1 MPVQPETN
9 LFYADR
15 VLNLGHR
22 GASHDAPE
30 NTLPAFRLAAEM
42 GADGVELDAQL
53 SADGE
58 VVVIHDFRVDKTTGG
73 HGPVKA
79 KTVAELKTLDAGGHF
94 GPQFAGTPIP
104 TLQEIFAAL
113 GPVLLFNIE
122 LKTMSLRDEG
132 LEAEVIRLVED
143 FGLQDRVLLSSFNP
157 FALQRA
163 FRANP
168 RIKRG
173 LLWDPALPFFLRWQL
188 FRPLAHPHMFHPQWQ
203 AVTPAMMERERRRGM
218 RVNVWT
224 CNDPAAM
231 RRLAA
236 MGVASIMT
244 DRPDLLKQVLDEFK
258 AN

>member
-1 MPVQPETN
+1 MPPQSETN
-9 LFYADR
+9 LFYASR

-58 VVVIHDFRVDKTTGG
+58 VVVIHDFRVDKTTNGR
-73 HGPVKA
+73 GPVK
-79 KTVAELKTLDAGGHF
+79 TQTLAELKTLDAGSHF
-94 GPQFAGTPIP
+94 HPSFAGTPIP
-104 TLQEIFAAL
+104 TLQEVFAAL
-113 GPVLLFNIE
+113 GPVLLFNVE
-122 LKTMSLRDEG
+122 LKTMALRDEG

-143 FGLQDRVLLSSFNP
+143 HHLQDRVVLSSFNP

-163 FRANP
+163 FRVNP

-173 LLWDPALPFFLRWQL
+173 LLWDPTLPFYLRWQL
-188 FRPLAHPHMFHPQWQ
+188 FRPLAHPHMFHPQWR
-203 AVTPAMMERERRRGM
+203 AVTPALVEREHRRGM

-231 RRLAA
+231 RRLVA
-236 MGVASIMT
+236 MGVDSIMT
-244 DRPDLLKQVLDEFK
+244 DRPDLLKRVLDERE